1 MRAIGISGSK
11 IMAITEQSIEKQVA
25 EQPARSHTADRLKVA
40 YIMSRFPKLT
50 ETFVLYEMLALQQ
63 QGVGV
68 EIFPLINERAKVMHE
83 EARPFAARARY
94 QPILSWPIVKAQW
107 HYLRAKPRAYLGL
120 WWEVLRGAWGSAN
133 YLIGGLGILPK
144 AARFAQEM
152 QALGVTHIHAHF
164 ANHPTVAALAAHRL
178 TGIPFSFTAH
188 AHDLYVDRH
197 MLAQKVRAAAF
208 VVAISEYNKALI
220 IQHCGEDVRD
230 KIVVIH
236 CGVDTSLFRPR
247 QKTPGGPFTIVCV
260 GALEA
265 KKGQTHLIEAC
276 RLLKQRNL
284 DFVCHL
290 IGEGQNRA
298 DLERQIQ
305 QAGLAG
311 VVRLEGGRPRAEV
324 LRMLEQADV
333 VALPSIQTRSGKME
347 GIPVALMEPLACE
360 VPVVSTRIS
369 GIPELVE
376 DGVTGLLVPPADPA
390 ALAGALER
398 LAHDPELG
406 RRLGRAGRAKV
417 LREFDLADNTT
428 QLANKMVGEA
438 G

>member
-1 MRAIGISGSK
+1 
-11 IMAITEQSIEKQVA
+11 MATTDQIVEEHIA
-25 EQPARSHTADRLKVA
+25 DQPMRSHNIDGLKVA

-68 EIFPLINERAKVMHE
+68 EIFPLINERTNVMHD
-83 EARPFAARARY
+83 EAKPFAARARY
-94 QPILSWPIVKAQW
+94 QPMLSWPILKAQW
-107 HYLRAKPRAYLGL
+107 HFLRTQPRAYLGL
-120 WWEVLRGAWGSAN
+120 WWEVLHGAWGSAN
-133 YLIGGLGILPK
+133 YVIGGLGILPK
-144 AARFAQEM
+144 AARFAEEM
-152 QALGVTHIHAHF
+152 QALGVMHIHAHF
-164 ANHPTVAALAAHRL
+164 ANHPTVAALVAHRL

-197 MLAQKVRAAAF
+197 MLKQKVRAAAF
-208 VVAISEYNKALI
+208 VVAISEYNKTLI

-247 QKTPGGPFTIVCV
+247 EKAPGGPFTIVCV
-260 GALEA
+260 GALEE

-276 RLLKQRNL
+276 RLLKQRNI

-290 IGEGQNRA
+290 IGEGQTRP

-305 QAGLAG
+305 QADLAS

-333 VALPSIQTRSGKME
+333 VALPSIQAKSGKME

-360 VPVVSTRIS
+360 VPVISTRIS

-398 LAHDPELG
+398 LAYDPELG

-417 LREFDLADNTT
+417 LNEFDLADNTT
-428 QLANKMVGEA
+428 QLATKMVGA
-438 G
+438 AR

>member
-1 MRAIGISGSK
+1 
-11 IMAITEQSIEKQVA
+11 MAKA
-25 EQPARSHTADRLKVA
+25 EQLIQERAADPLARPQNTSGLKVA
-40 YIMSRFPKLT
+40 YIMSRFPKLS

-68 EIFPLINERAKVMHE
+68 EIFPLINERAKIMHE
-83 EARPFAARARY
+83 EARPFVARARY
-94 QPILSWPIVKAQW
+94 QPALSVAILKAQ
-107 HYLRAKPRAYLGL
+107 LRFLQTQPRAYLGL
-120 WWEVLRGAWGSAN
+120 WREVLSGAWGSTN
-133 YLIGGLGILPK
+133 YLIGGLGILPM
-144 AARFAQEM
+144 AARFAEEM
-152 QALGVTHIHAHF
+152 RTLGITHIHAHF

-188 AHDLYVDRH
+188 AHDLYVDQH
-197 MLAQKVRAAAF
+197 MLEQKVRAATF
-208 VVAISEYNKALI
+208 VVAISEYNKELI
-220 IQHCGEDVRD
+220 VRHCGEDVRD
-230 KIVVIH
+230 KVVVIH

-247 QKTPGGPFTIVCV
+247 QKAPGGPFIIVCV
-260 GALEA
+260 GSLEE
-265 KKGQTHLIEAC
+265 KKGQTYLVEAC

-290 IGEGQNRA
+290 IGEGQTRS

-305 QAGLAG
+305 QAGLAS

-333 VALPSIQTRSGKME
+333 VALPSIQTKSGKME

-360 VPVVSTRIS
+360 VPVISTRIS

-398 LAHDPELG
+398 LARAPELG
-406 RRLGRAGRAKV
+406 LRMGRAGRAKV
-417 LREFDLADNTT
+417 LREFDLAANTA
-428 QLANKMVGEA
+428 QLANRMVGE
-438 G
+438 GR

>member
-1 MRAIGISGSK
+1 
-11 IMAITEQSIEKQVA
+11 MAITEQSIEESAVDR
-25 EQPARSHTADRLKVA
+25 PVRSRNTDKLNVA
-40 YIMSRFPKLT
+40 YIMSRFPKLS

-83 EARPFAARARY
+83 EAKPFAARARY
-94 QPILSWPIVKAQW
+94 QPVLSWPILKAQLGW
-107 HYLRAKPRAYLGL
+107 LRARPRAYLGL
-120 WWEVLRGAWGSAN
+120 WSEVLRGAWGSPN
-133 YLIGGLGILPK
+133 YLIGGLGILPM
-144 AARFAQEM
+144 AARFAEEM
-152 QALGVTHIHAHF
+152 RALGITHIHAHF
-164 ANHPTVAALAAHRL
+164 ANHPTVAALVAHRL

-188 AHDLYVDRH
+188 AHDLYVDQH
-197 MLAQKVRAAAF
+197 MLKQKVRAAAF
-208 VVAISEYNKALI
+208 VVAISNYNKELI
-220 IQHCGEDVRD
+220 VKHCGEDARD
-230 KIVVIH
+230 KVVVIH

-247 QKTPGGPFTIVCV
+247 QKAAGGPFTIVCV
-260 GALEA
+260 GSLEQ
-265 KKGQTHLIEAC
+265 KKGQAHLVEAC

-290 IGEGQNRA
+290 IGDGQNRA
-298 DLERQIQ
+298 ALEQQIQ
-305 QAGLAG
+305 QAGLSG
-311 VVRLEGGRPRAEV
+311 LVRLEGGRPRAEV

-333 VALPSIQTRSGKME
+333 VALPSIQTKSGKME

-376 DGVTGLLVPPADPA
+376 DGVTGLLVPPGDPA

-406 RRLGRAGRAKV
+406 RRMGRAGRAKV
-417 LREFDLADNTT
+417 LREFDLADNTA
-428 QLANKMVGEA
+428 QLANKMLGGA
-438 G
+438 

>member
-1 MRAIGISGSK
+1 MGISGSE
-11 IMAITEQSIEKQVA
+11 IMATTEQIIEQRVA
-25 EQPARSHTADRLKVA
+25 DQPARSLNTDRLKVA

-68 EIFPLINERAKVMHE
+68 EIFPLINERAHVMHE
-83 EARPFAARARY
+83 EAKPFAARARY
-94 QPILSWPIVKAQW
+94 QPMLSWPIIKAQW
-107 HYLRAKPRAYLGL
+107 HFLRTQPRAYVGL
-120 WWEVLRGAWGSAN
+120 WWEVLHGAWGSAN
-133 YLIGGLGILPK
+133 YVIGGLGILPK
-144 AARFAQEM
+144 AARFAEQM

-164 ANHPTVAALAAHRL
+164 ANHPTVAALVAHRL

-197 MLAQKVRAAAF
+197 MLKQKVRAAAF

-247 QKTPGGPFTIVCV
+247 QKAPSGPFTIVCV
-260 GALEA
+260 GALEE
-265 KKGQTHLIEAC
+265 KKGQTHLVEAC
-276 RLLKQRNL
+276 RILKQRNL
-284 DFVCHL
+284 DFVCHM
-290 IGEGQNRA
+290 IGEGQTRA
-298 DLERQIQ
+298 ALERQIQ
-305 QAGLAG
+305 QADLAG

-333 VALPSIQTRSGKME
+333 VTLPSIQTKSGKME

-376 DGVTGLLVPPADPA
+376 NGVTGLLVPPADPA

-406 RRLGRAGRAKV
+406 RRLGCAGRAKV

-428 QLANKMVGEA
+428 QLANKMVGEVR
-438 G
+438 

>member
-1 MRAIGISGSK
+1 
-11 IMAITEQSIEKQVA
+11 MATTEQSIQERVVD
-25 EQPARSHTADRLKVA
+25 QPARSHDTARLKVA
-40 YIMSRFPKLT
+40 YIMSRFPKLS

-83 EARPFAARARY
+83 EAKPFAARARY
-94 QPILSWPIVKAQW
+94 QPVLSRPILKAQW
-107 HYLRAKPRAYLGL
+107 RFLRTRPRAYLRL

-144 AARFAQEM
+144 AARFAEEM

-188 AHDLYVDRH
+188 AHDLYVDQH
-197 MLAQKVRAAAF
+197 MLKQKVRAAAF
-208 VVAISEYNKALI
+208 VVAISEYNKQLI
-220 IQHCGEDVRD
+220 IKHCGEDVRD
-230 KIVVIH
+230 KVVVIH

-247 QKTPGGPFTIVCV
+247 QKASGGLFTIVCV
-260 GALEA
+260 GSLEE

-290 IGEGQNRA
+290 IGDGQTRS
-298 DLERQIQ
+298 DLERQIE
-305 QAGLAG
+305 QAGLGG

-333 VALPSIQTRSGKME
+333 VALPSIRTSSGKME

-360 VPVVSTRIS
+360 VPVISTRIS

-390 ALAGALER
+390 ALAEALER
-398 LAHDPELG
+398 LAHDPDFG
-406 RRLGRAGRAKV
+406 RRMGRAGRAKV
-417 LREFDLADNTT
+417 LREFDLADNTS

-438 G
+438 R

>member
-1 MRAIGISGSK
+1 
-11 IMAITEQSIEKQVA
+11 MAITEQAIQENAV
-25 EQPARSHTADRLKVA
+25 ERPARSRNTDRLNVA
-40 YIMSRFPKLT
+40 YIMSRFPKLS

-83 EARPFAARARY
+83 EAKPFAARARY
-94 QPILSWPIVKAQW
+94 QPVLSWPI
-107 HYLRAKPRAYLGL
+107 LRAQLGWLRAQPRAYMGL
-120 WWEVLRGAWGSAN
+120 WWEVLRGAWGSPN
-133 YLIGGLGILPK
+133 YLVGGLGILPM
-144 AARFAQEM
+144 AARFAEEM
-152 QALGVTHIHAHF
+152 RALGITHIHAHF

-188 AHDLYVDRH
+188 AHDLYVDQH
-197 MLAQKVRAAAF
+197 MLKQKVRAAAF
-208 VVAISEYNKALI
+208 VVAISNYNKELI
-220 IQHCGEDVRD
+220 VKHCGEDVRD
-230 KIVVIH
+230 KVVVIH

-247 QKTPGGPFTIVCV
+247 QKVPGGPFTIVCV
-260 GALEA
+260 GSIEE
-265 KKGQTHLIEAC
+265 KKGQTHLVEAC

-290 IGEGQNRA
+290 IGDGQTRA
-298 DLERQIQ
+298 ALEQQIQ
-305 QAGLAG
+305 QAGLTG
-311 VVRLEGGRPRAEV
+311 LVRLEGGLPRAEV

-333 VALPSIQTRSGKME
+333 VALPSIQTKSGKME

-360 VPVVSTRIS
+360 VPVISTRIS

-398 LAHDPELG
+398 LANDPELG
-406 RRLGRAGRAKV
+406 RSLGRAGRAKV
-417 LREFDLADNTT
+417 LREFDLAANTS
-428 QLANKMVGEA
+428 QLADKMVGGA
-438 G
+438 Q

>member
-1 MRAIGISGSK
+1 MATTQQIIEDRA
-11 IMAITEQSIEKQVA
+11 V
-25 EQPARSHTADRLKVA
+25 EQPARSRNTDKLKVA

-68 EIFPLINERAKVMHE
+68 EIFPLINERAHVMHE
-83 EARPFAARARY
+83 EAKPFAARARY
-94 QPILSWPIVKAQW
+94 QPLLSWPIIKAQW
-107 HYLRAKPRAYLGL
+107 HFLRTQPRAYLGL
-120 WWEVLRGAWGSAN
+120 WWEVLHGAWGSAN
-133 YLIGGLGILPK
+133 YVIGGLGILPK
-144 AARFAQEM
+144 AARFAEQM

-197 MLAQKVRAAAF
+197 MLSQKVRAATF

-220 IQHCGEDVRD
+220 IQHCGEEARD
-230 KIVVIH
+230 KIAVIH

-247 QKTPGGPFTIVCV
+247 RKAPGGPFTIVCV

-265 KKGQTHLIEAC
+265 KKGQTHLVEAC

-290 IGEGQNRA
+290 IGEGQTRG

-305 QAGLAG
+305 ESGLGG
-311 VVRLEGGRPRAEV
+311 VVRLEGGWPRADV
-324 LRMLEQADV
+324 LRTLEQADV
-333 VALPSIQTRSGKME
+333 VALPSIQTKSGKME

-390 ALAGALER
+390 ALADALER

-406 RRLGRAGRAKV
+406 SRLGRAGRAKV

-428 QLANKMVGEA
+428 QLAYKMLGEA
-438 G
+438 R

>member
-1 MRAIGISGSK
+1 
-11 IMAITEQSIEKQVA
+11 MATTEQIIEERIA
-25 EQPARSHTADRLKVA
+25 DQPAQPHNTDGFKVA

-68 EIFPLINERAKVMHE
+68 EIFPLINERANVMHE
-83 EARPFAARARY
+83 EAKPFAARARY
-94 QPILSWPIVKAQW
+94 QPMLSWPIIKAQW
-107 HYLRAKPRAYLGL
+107 HFLRKQPRAYLGL
-120 WWEVLRGAWGSAN
+120 WWEVLHGAWGSAN
-133 YLIGGLGILPK
+133 YVIGGLGILPK
-144 AARFAQEM
+144 AVRFAQEM
-152 QALGVTHIHAHF
+152 QALDVTHIHAHF
-164 ANHPTVAALAAHRL
+164 ANHPAVAALVAHRL

-197 MLAQKVRAAAF
+197 MLQQKVRAAAF

-247 QKTPGGPFTIVCV
+247 QKAPGGPFTIVCV
-260 GALEA
+260 GALEE
-265 KKGQTHLIEAC
+265 KKGQTYLIQAC
-276 RLLKQRNL
+276 RLLKQRNI

-290 IGEGQNRA
+290 IGEGQTRA
-298 DLERQIQ
+298 DLERQILE
-305 QAGLAG
+305 ADLAS

-324 LRMLEQADV
+324 LRMLEHADV
-333 VALPSIQTRSGKME
+333 VALPSIQAKSGKME

-398 LAHDPELG
+398 LAHNPDLG
-406 RRLGRAGRAKV
+406 RRLGRAGRVKV
-417 LREFDLADNTT
+417 LSEFDLADNTT
-428 QLANKMVGEA
+428 QLANKMVGA
-438 G
+438 AR